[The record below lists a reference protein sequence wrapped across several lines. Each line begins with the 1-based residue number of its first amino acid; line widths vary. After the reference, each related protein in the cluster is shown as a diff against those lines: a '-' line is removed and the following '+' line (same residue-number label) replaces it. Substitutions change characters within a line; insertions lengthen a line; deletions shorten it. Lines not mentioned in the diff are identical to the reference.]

1 MSRDVLNSV
10 DCFCFSFFAFSSEG
24 VGMISPWAL
33 SRAVE
38 ARWHGGETGRS
49 EQAPSKFDLAEL
61 AESRVRA
68 AGVG

>member
-49 EQAPSKFDLAEL
+49 D
-61 AESRVRA
+61 
-68 AGVG
+68 